1 VLYSRTAARVF
12 VPHPLYRKG
21 GMKKALEYGLVIVIV
36 VLVASIFSPITFL
49 SRNKYRAE
57 IRGLYERLQPGMA
70 RAQVQTAVKS
80 ANYPNLEF
88 TSDDTQ
94 TWLVST
100 PLEFGAQNWV
110 LLIEF
115 AGEHVSA
122 LRVRTPDSY
131 RNHPPEAPPD
141 K

>member
-1 VLYSRTAARVF
+1 
-12 VPHPLYRKG
+12 
-21 GMKKALEYGLVIVIV
+21 MKKALEYGLVIVIV
-36 VLVASIFSPITFL
+36 VLVASFFRPITFL
-49 SRNKYRAE
+49 NRNKYRSE

-70 RAQVQTAVKS
+70 RAQVQAAVKS
-80 ANYPNLEF
+80 GNDPNLRF
-88 TSDDTQ
+88 NSDDAQ

-115 AGEHVSA
+115 EGEHVSA
-122 LRVRTPDSY
+122 LRVRTADSSQ
-131 RNHPPEAPPD
+131 NHPPEAPPD